1 MKTIETSIMEHYQL
15 DSVPSILVEE
25 YSALIESDRFS
36 IDPVVIEL
44 RANQCSLHNKINYML
59 EDESIVSINNYTRNK
74 LQSLLFNK
82 YNVVEYMNESKDN
95 FFKIIA
101 HFLSFCTICRI
112 CSSSFIF
119 SHSLKVFQFF

>member
-44 RANQCSLHNKINYML
+44 RTNQCSLHNKINYML
-59 EDESIVSINNYTRNK
+59 EDESIVSINTYTRNK
-74 LQSLLFNK
+74 LQDLLFNK

-95 FFKIIA
+95 FFKIIQ
-101 HFLSFCTICRI
+101 LII
-112 CSSSFIF
+112 
-119 SHSLKVFQFF
+119 

>member
-74 LQSLLFNK
+74 LQNLLFNK

-95 FFKIIA
+95 FFNIIQ
-101 HFLSFCTICRI
+101 LII
-112 CSSSFIF
+112 
-119 SHSLKVFQFF
+119 

>member
-1 MKTIETSIMEHYQL
+1 MKTIETSIMEHFQL

-95 FFKIIA
+95 FFKIIQ
-101 HFLSFCTICRI
+101 LII
-112 CSSSFIF
+112 
-119 SHSLKVFQFF
+119 

>member
-74 LQSLLFNK
+74 LQNLLFNK

-95 FFKIIA
+95 FFKIIQ
-101 HFLSFCTICRI
+101 LII
-112 CSSSFIF
+112 
-119 SHSLKVFQFF
+119 